1 MTNPVIRPIP
11 LSQLEPSPENV
22 RKTPASGNALAE
34 FTASIAA
41 HGLIGSLVVQS
52 GAPGPDGAGRY
63 PVIAGGRRLA
73 ALNALARDG
82 KLEPDH
88 LVPCRVVD
96 NAAIARELSLAENV
110 VRTDMHPADQVEAF
124 HNLAEKGAT
133 TETIAERFGV
143 TTRLVSQRL
152 RLGGVDPT
160 LLTAYR
166 EGHLNLDTLT
176 AFAISTDQAHQRAV
190 WDQVK
195 DQHHFAG
202 AWQVKRMM
210 TEDRVPAAARI
221 ARFVGIDAYETA
233 GGNVTRDLFAND
245 DEQGTW
251 LDDPTLLNT
260 LATRKLEADA
270 DAIRPDWKWVDVTLD
285 IDWQSLADY
294 GRVEA
299 IPGEL
304 TTGEHAEFER
314 LASRYDELTDDPSEN
329 SWTDAIE
336 DEYQTISDRISELEA
351 LPDERATFPGE
362 LQPHAGVILTI
373 HHDAAL
379 RTIGGL
385 IRPEDKEAI
394 EAASTNA
401 SDDDAP
407 AGFRLPA
414 SNTHQPVANP
424 EAEARKAA
432 GLGNA
437 LCDDLRA
444 IRTNIIK
451 THLAT
456 DFEAAFDL
464 LLFQLARGVF
474 THGYRPRAL
483 DITINE
489 TPNRPHN
496 RAGDEDF
503 TAHNPGETALEDHA
517 ALPLDWLNIK
527 DDAESFAALTAL
539 APPAKQQLFAACVA
553 RGCNGQLAF
562 EHSARPELE
571 ATAARLDIDFAGWS
585 RPSAALFWSR
595 ITKAHSLAI
604 AREHLGDAWAHQ
616 HAALKKRD
624 LAEAMENAF
633 AATPEGIPAEAT
645 NAARA
650 WVHPGFRPHDQY
662 TVPTATDDP
671 TDAPAPAED
680 DTGTDVDS
688 TPLDH
693 TDVDSAPLDHT
704 EEDPPTGNAIE
715 NTANDVPGGGA
726 TKTPTPLDIL
736 NSVPMADGSD
746 RVLIVNVP
754 EPRVDETPTPARG
767 NGQDKSNAP
776 LALPDFLHR

>member
-11 LSQLEPSPENV
+11 LSQLELSPENV

-34 FTASIAA
+34 LTASITA
-41 HGLIGSLVVQS
+41 HGLIGSLVVQA
-52 GAPGPDGAGRY
+52 GTPGPNGGRY

-82 KLEPDH
+82 KLEPDY
-88 LVPCRVVD
+88 LVPCRIVD

-110 VRTDMHPADQVEAF
+110 VRSDMHPADQVEAF
-124 HNLAEKGAT
+124 HDLAEKGAT
-133 TETIAERFGV
+133 AETIAERFGV
-143 TTRLVSQRL
+143 TPRLVSQRL

-166 EGHLNLDTLT
+166 EGHMSLDTLT
-176 AFAISTDQAHQRAV
+176 AFAITTDQAHQRTV

-195 DQHHFAG
+195 DQHNIPG
-202 AWQVKRMM
+202 AWQVKRLI
-210 TEDRVPAAARI
+210 TEDRVPAGARN
-221 ARFVGIDAYETA
+221 ARFVGIDVYEAA
-233 GGNVTRDLFAND
+233 GGIVTRDLFAED
-245 DEQGTW
+245 HEQGTW

-260 LATRKLEADA
+260 LATAKLKAAADA
-270 DAIRPDWKWVDVTLD
+270 MRSDWKWVDVTLD
-285 IDWQSLADY
+285 LDWQSLVDY
-294 GRVEA
+294 GHIDA

-304 TTGEHAEFER
+304 TTEEHAELER
-314 LASRYDELTDDPSEN
+314 LASRYDELTDDANEE
-329 SWTDAIE
+329 SWTDPLE

-379 RTIGGL
+379 RTIKGL

-394 EAASTNA
+394 EAASTTE
-401 SDDDAP
+401 SDDHDTP
-407 AGFRLPA
+407 AGFRLPTCNA
-414 SNTHQPVANP
+414 RLPVANP

-444 IRTNIIK
+444 IRTTIIK

-474 THGYRPRAL
+474 TYGYRPRAL

-571 ATAARLDIDFAGWS
+571 ATAARLDIDFARWS

-595 ITKAHSLAI
+595 ITKAHILAI
-604 AREHLGDAWAHQ
+604 AREYLGDAWAHQ
-616 HAALKKRD
+616 HAAFKKGD

-671 TDAPAPAED
+671 TDTAATAED
-680 DTGTDVDS
+680 NTASNVD
-688 TPLDH
+688 P
-693 TDVDSAPLDHT
+693 APLDDT

-715 NTANDVPGGGA
+715 NTANDIPGDSA

-736 NSVPMADGSD
+736 NSVPMADGGD
-746 RVLIVNVP
+746 RVVIINIP
-754 EPRVDETPTPARG
+754 ETRVDDTDTPARDNG
-767 NGQDKSNAP
+767 NGQDKSNTP

>member
-11 LSQLEPSPENV
+11 LSQLELSPENV
-22 RKTPASGNALAE
+22 RKTPASDSALAE

-41 HGLIGSLVVQS
+41 HGLIGSLVVQDGS
-52 GAPGPDGAGRY
+52 PGPNGGRY

-82 KLEPDH
+82 KLEPDYP
-88 LVPCRVVD
+88 VPCRIVD
-96 NAAIARELSLAENV
+96 NAAIARELSLAENM
-110 VRTDMHPADQVEAF
+110 VRNDMHPADQVEAF
-124 HNLAEKGAT
+124 HDLAEKGAT
-133 TETIAERFGV
+133 AETIAERFGV

-160 LLTAYR
+160 ILTAYR
-166 EGHLNLDTLT
+166 DGRLNLDCLT
-176 AFAISTDQAHQRAV
+176 AFAITTDQAHQRTV

-195 DQHHFAG
+195 NQHHLPS
-202 AWQVKRMM
+202 AWQVKRLI
-210 TEDRVPAAARI
+210 TEDRVPAGARN
-221 ARFVGIDAYETA
+221 ARFVGIDVYEAA

-260 LATRKLEADA
+260 LATRKLEAAA

-285 IDWQSLADY
+285 LDWQSLADY
-294 GRVEA
+294 GRIDA

-304 TTGEHAEFER
+304 TTEEQAELER
-314 LASRYDELTDDPSEN
+314 LASRYDELTDDAYED
-329 SWTDAIE
+329 SWTDALE
-336 DEYQTISDRISELEA
+336 DEYHTISDRISELEA
-351 LPDERATFPGE
+351 IPDERATFPGE

-394 EAASTNA
+394 EAAAAAA
-401 SDDDAP
+401 SDDDDTL
-407 AGFRLPA
+407 AGFRLPTCNA
-414 SNTHQPVANP
+414 RQPAANP

-604 AREHLGDAWAHQ
+604 AHEHLGDAWAHQ

-645 NAARA
+645 VTACA

-662 TVPTATDDP
+662 TVPTATADP
-671 TDAPAPAED
+671 IDAAATHESDTENDVDPAP
-680 DTGTDVDS
+680 
-688 TPLDH
+688 P
-693 TDVDSAPLDHT
+693 DHT
-704 EEDPPTGNAIE
+704 EEDSPTDNAIE
-715 NTANDVPGGGA
+715 NTANDVSNDNGA
-726 TKTPTPLDIL
+726 TTKTPTPLEIL
-736 NSVPMADGSD
+736 T
-746 RVLIVNVP
+746 R
-754 EPRVDETPTPARG
+754 
-767 NGQDKSNAP
+767 
-776 LALPDFLHR
+776 LHRFAVPDR